1 MDEFS
6 TLFRSEK
13 LRQKKIEYL
22 NEISLTEGMYLKL
35 LDKLEL
41 ETPAEVMIKLNKTL
55 RMMMLGMMN

>member
-13 LRQKKIEYL
+13 LRQKKIKYL
-22 NEISLTEGMYLKL
+22 NEISLTEGKYLKP

-41 ETPAEVMIKLNKTL
+41 ETPSEVMIKLNKTL
-55 RMMMLGMMN
+55 RMMMLGRLN